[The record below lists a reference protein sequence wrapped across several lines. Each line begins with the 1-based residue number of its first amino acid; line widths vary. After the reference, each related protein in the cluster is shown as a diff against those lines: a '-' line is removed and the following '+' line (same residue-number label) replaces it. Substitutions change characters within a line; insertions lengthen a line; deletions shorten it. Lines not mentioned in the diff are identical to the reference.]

1 MGEHRHAKTT
11 LVSFVTMVHLYTLKH
26 PNVFMRG
33 HEIGTS
39 ESWPRRT
46 SIGTGNGYCGG
57 GWNLSKIISHSSPC
71 QNSEDCLTQEVEGHR
86 TQEGGTALL
95 VGIQADGSQEAHLAC
110 QVAQMASEVSQTV
123 GHHPLS
129 I

>member
-1 MGEHRHAKTT
+1 MQKTPPPLNTTILLHVLTPTNVLRARSKHFCILETTYNDRNWIQACSLLRRWLESVTLISMCPFNTPSDRLT
-11 LVSFVTMVHLYTLKH
+11 LV
-26 PNVFMRG
+26 G
-33 HEIGTS
+33 
-39 ESWPRRT
+39 
-46 SIGTGNGYCGG
+46 
-57 GWNLSKIISHSSPC
+57 
-71 QNSEDCLTQEVEGHR
+71 GHR
-86 TQEGGTALL
+86 TQEEGGTALL